1 MVLESLNASMVGR
14 RTQDIIIIY
23 LVIAIIIIMIST
35 KKNETNRKMEI
46 SAWQSVS
53 GRGYCIS
60 FEIYKFVWV
69 LYGNTCIMAA
79 CVSLKG

>member
-46 SAWQSVS
+46 SA
-53 GRGYCIS
+53 
-60 FEIYKFVWV
+60 
-69 LYGNTCIMAA
+69 
-79 CVSLKG
+79 